1 MQMIGQDNDGVD
13 AERMML
19 FDGPKSS
26 AQLFDMIR
34 QETQSSIMNRDGEE
48 ITTTGNA
55 MATVVGH
62 GGGAMGFAG
71 ALPILR
77 YNQAAP
83 IRRKGKAQRNP
94 SSSRRT
100 NVSPPSRS
108 QGQGCDPRP
117 AWLSRHPTPRA
128 TIHAG
133 FRGLSS

>member
-19 FDGPKSS
+19 FDAPKSN

-34 QETQSSIMNRDGEE
+34 QQTQASIMNRDGKK

-62 GGGAMGFAG
+62 SGGEMGFAG

-77 YNQAAP
+77 DHQATP
-83 IRRKGKAQRNP
+83 IRRMGRAKRNP
-94 SSSRRT
+94 SIQPT
-100 NVSPPSRS
+100 N
-108 QGQGCDPRP
+108 
-117 AWLSRHPTPRA
+117 
-128 TIHAG
+128 
-133 FRGLSS
+133 

>member
-26 AQLFDMIR
+26 AEVIDMIG
-34 QETQSSIMNRDGEE
+34 QKTQASIMNRDGEE

-62 GGGAMGFAG
+62 SGGAMGFAG

-77 YNQAAP
+77 DNQATP
-83 IRRKGKAQRNP
+83 IRRMGRAQRNP
-94 SSSRRT
+94 SSS
-100 NVSPPSRS
+100 
-108 QGQGCDPRP
+108 Q
-117 AWLSRHPTPRA
+117 
-128 TIHAG
+128 
-133 FRGLSS
+133 